1 MNSRQLKMIFA
12 VLAVLVLAYG
22 AVRLLSGDGRRPGG
36 DDIVAAVRD
45 GFSLV
50 RALGPGAEDSVRLEE
65 VDGRWS
71 VNGYPA
77 DTSLIRQL
85 TAGLD
90 TAHVGRLVA
99 RSATTHARLG
109 IADDVAWRI
118 EIGPAGDP
126 DITFLLGGGG
136 TDGRYARFP
145 PSDEVFA
152 VPIASV
158 YLLGRPVEEWRS
170 RIVASVDTS
179 VVNRIAI
186 RRNDEPAPVLL
197 SRGIGDSAARWSVAG
212 ATVDTATME
221 ALLRE
226 TATLTAT
233 GFPSDSVAF
242 AVDFDSPGARLEMF
256 DSDEPG
262 AVPALSLLLLTA
274 PDARDFLVRRA
285 DDPLAYRI
293 SASQAET
300 LVPTREM
307 LLPETTE

>member
-152 VPIASV
+152 VPITSV
-158 YLLGRPVEEWRS
+158 YLLGRPVEEWRHRRLGRTLVCRRCARRHRHNGSAPAGNRDLDRHGLPFGLRRFRGRLRQS
-170 RIVASVDTS
+170 RCTS
-179 VVNRIAI
+179 RNVRL
-186 RRNDEPAPVLL
+186 RR
-197 SRGIGDSAARWSVAG
+197 
-212 ATVDTATME
+212 
-221 ALLRE
+221 
-226 TATLTAT
+226 T
-233 GFPSDSVAF
+233 GR
-242 AVDFDSPGARLEMF
+242 GART
-256 DSDEPG
+256 
-262 AVPALSLLLLTA
+262 V
-274 PDARDFLVRRA
+274 
-285 DDPLAYRI
+285 
-293 SASQAET
+293 SASSHS
-300 LVPTREM
+300 P
-307 LLPETTE
+307 